1 MILFSIKGAF
11 DLKFKTF
18 ILHNINSGLGV
29 FKALRTITRLLV
41 VSCEHNI
48 EHTGYIKSRE
58 FLSLAEKMLAS
69 EELFCLMEM
78 ARTTIAKD

>member
-1 MILFSIKGAF
+1 M
-11 DLKFKTF
+11 
-18 ILHNINSGLGV
+18 
-29 FKALRTITRLLV
+29 

-69 EELFCLMEM
+69 KELFCLMEM